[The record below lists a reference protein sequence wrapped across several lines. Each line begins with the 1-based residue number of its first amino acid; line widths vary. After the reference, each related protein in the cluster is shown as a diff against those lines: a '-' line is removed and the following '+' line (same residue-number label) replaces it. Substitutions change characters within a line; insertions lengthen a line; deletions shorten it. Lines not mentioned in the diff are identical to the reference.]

1 MIKAMKDFQIP
12 MRVEVDKETASA
24 TFGRFT
30 TEAYER
36 GFGTTVGNALRRV
49 LLSSLTGAAVTTVK
63 IEGVLHEFSTIPGV
77 TEDVTSIILNVKGLR
92 LALHTD
98 KPKTIRLKKKG
109 PGEAKG
115 SDIIHD
121 ADISILTPNLHIAT
135 LDKDATLDLE
145 MTVKHGRG
153 YVPAERNK
161 EEGLPIGVIAI
172 DSIFSPIKR
181 VNFHVENAR
190 VGRMTDYDKLT
201 LEIWTDGTISPS
213 DALSTAAGILRDH
226 VEIFINPEARVEG
239 RAELSGDDAQREINK
254 NLFRSVNELEL
265 SVRAANCLKNANIK
279 TIADLV
285 QKSEAEMLKTKNFGK
300 KSLNEIKEI
309 LTDMGLQRSQE
320 RVGEGTVRHRKKG
333 RQLGRQTKHRWALF
347 RSLVTSLLE
356 HERIETTEAKAK
368 EIRGF
373 TDRMITLGK
382 DGSLPARRRAL
393 SFLRSK
399 DVVSK
404 LFSDV
409 AGRFKDRPGGYTRMV
424 KTRRRIGD
432 AAELV
437 AIELVARA
445 EASTAKKS
453 APPSAKPEKS
463 E

>member
-12 MRVEVDKETASA
+12 LRVEVDKESLSP
-24 TFGRFT
+24 TFGRFS
-30 TEAYER
+30 TEAFER

-98 KPKTIRLKKKG
+98 KPKTVRLKKKG

-115 SDIIHD
+115 SDIVHD
-121 ADISILTPNLHIAT
+121 ADITILTPNLHLAT
-135 LDKDATLDLE
+135 LDKDATLDME

-181 VNFHVENAR
+181 VNFQVENAR

-201 LEIWTDGTISPS
+201 LEVWTDGTISPR

-226 VEIFINPEARVEG
+226 VDIFINPEARIEG
-239 RAELSGDDAQREINK
+239 RGELVGDEAQREINK

-285 QKSEAEMLKTKNFGK
+285 QKTEAEMLKTKNFGK

-309 LTDMGLQRSQE
+309 LTEMGL
-320 RVGEGTVRHRKKG
+320 G
-333 RQLGRQTKHRWALF
+333 LGVKLDALP
-347 RSLVTSLLE
+347 SNGNP
-356 HERIETTEAKAK
+356 K
-368 EIRGF
+368 
-373 TDRMITLGK
+373 
-382 DGSLPARRRAL
+382 PA
-393 SFLRSK
+393 
-399 DVVSK
+399 
-404 LFSDV
+404 
-409 AGRFKDRPGGYTRMV
+409 
-424 KTRRRIGD
+424 
-432 AAELV
+432 E
-437 AIELVARA
+437 
-445 EASTAKKS
+445 
-453 APPSAKPEKS
+453 
-463 E
+463 

>member
-12 MRVEVDKETASA
+12 MRVEVDKESVSP
-24 TFGRFT
+24 TFGRFM
-30 TEAYER
+30 TEAFER

-92 LALHTD
+92 LALHSD
-98 KPKTIRLKKKG
+98 KPKMIRLKKKG

-121 ADISILTPNLHIAT
+121 ADVTILTPNLHIAT
-135 LDKDATLDLE
+135 LDKDATLDME
-145 MTVKHGRG
+145 MTIKHGRG

-181 VNFHVENAR
+181 VNFQVENAR

-201 LEIWTDGTISPS
+201 LEIWTDGTILPS

-226 VEIFINPEARVEG
+226 VDIFINPEARVEG
-239 RAELSGDDAQREINK
+239 RSELAGDEAQREINK

-285 QKSEAEMLKTKNFGK
+285 QKTEGEMLKTKNFGK

-309 LTDMGLQRSQE
+309 LTDMGLSLG
-320 RVGEGTVRHRKKG
+320 VKIDAMASGGT
-333 RQLGRQTKHRWALF
+333 
-347 RSLVTSLLE
+347 
-356 HERIETTEAKAK
+356 
-368 EIRGF
+368 
-373 TDRMITLGK
+373 
-382 DGSLPARRRAL
+382 P
-393 SFLRSK
+393 
-399 DVVSK
+399 
-404 LFSDV
+404 
-409 AGRFKDRPGGYTRMV
+409 
-424 KTRRRIGD
+424 
-432 AAELV
+432 
-437 AIELVARA
+437 
-445 EASTAKKS
+445 
-453 APPSAKPEKS
+453 KS

>member
-1 MIKAMKDFQIP
+1 MIKAMKDFQVP
-12 MRVEVDKETASA
+12 MRVEVDKDNVSP

-30 TEAYER
+30 TEAFER
-36 GFGTTVGNALRRV
+36 GFGTTIGNALRRV

-121 ADISILTPNLHIAT
+121 ADITILTPDLHIAT
-135 LDKDATLDLE
+135 LDKDATLDME

-181 VNFHVENAR
+181 VNFQVENAR

-201 LEIWTDGTISPS
+201 LEIWTDGTISPR
-213 DALSTAAGILRDH
+213 DALSTAASILRDH
-226 VEIFINPEARVEG
+226 LDIFINPEERVEG
-239 RAELSGDDAQREINK
+239 KAEAGPEEAQREINK
-254 NLFRSVNELEL
+254 NLYRSVNELEL

-285 QKSEAEMLKTKNFGK
+285 QKTEAEMLKTKNFGK

-309 LTDMGLQRSQE
+309 LSEMGLS
-320 RVGEGTVRHRKKG
+320 
-333 RQLGRQTKHRWALF
+333 LG
-347 RSLVTSLLE
+347 
-356 HERIETTEAKAK
+356 AKLDA
-368 EIRGF
+368 IPP
-373 TDRMITLGK
+373 TN
-382 DGSLPARRRAL
+382 GSP
-393 SFLRSK
+393 
-399 DVVSK
+399 
-404 LFSDV
+404 
-409 AGRFKDRPGGYTRMV
+409 
-424 KTRRRIGD
+424 
-432 AAELV
+432 
-437 AIELVARA
+437 
-445 EASTAKKS
+445 
-453 APPSAKPEKS
+453 KS

>member
-1 MIKAMKDFQIP
+1 MIKAMKDFQVP
-12 MRVEVDKETASA
+12 MRVEVDKDTLSP

-30 TEAYER
+30 TEAFER
-36 GFGTTVGNALRRV
+36 GFGTTIGNALRRV

-77 TEDVTSIILNVKGLR
+77 TEDVTAIILNIKTLR

-115 SDIIHD
+115 SDIVHD
-121 ADISILTPNLHIAT
+121 ADVTILTPDLHIAT
-135 LDKDATLDLE
+135 LDKDASLDIE

-201 LEIWTDGTISPS
+201 MEIWTDATISPR
-213 DALSTAAGILRDH
+213 DALSTAAGILREHID
-226 VEIFINPEARVEG
+226 IFINPEE
-239 RAELSGDDAQREINK
+239 RAEGKTEAGFEESQREINK

-285 QKSEAEMLKTKNFGK
+285 QKSEGEMLKTKNFGK

-309 LTDMGLQRSQE
+309 LSEMGLSL
-320 RVGEGTVRHRKKG
+320 GTKID
-333 RQLGRQTKHRWALF
+333 TA
-347 RSLVTSLLE
+347 SPN
-356 HERIETTEAKAK
+356 
-368 EIRGF
+368 
-373 TDRMITLGK
+373 
-382 DGSLPARRRAL
+382 GSP
-393 SFLRSK
+393 
-399 DVVSK
+399 
-404 LFSDV
+404 
-409 AGRFKDRPGGYTRMV
+409 
-424 KTRRRIGD
+424 
-432 AAELV
+432 
-437 AIELVARA
+437 
-445 EASTAKKS
+445 
-453 APPSAKPEKS
+453 KS